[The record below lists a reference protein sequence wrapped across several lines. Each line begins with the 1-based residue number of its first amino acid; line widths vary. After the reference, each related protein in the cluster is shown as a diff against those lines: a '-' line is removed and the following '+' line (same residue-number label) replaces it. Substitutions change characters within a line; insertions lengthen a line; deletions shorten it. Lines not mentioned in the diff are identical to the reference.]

1 MQRWRTYASQ
11 GLAYAHVLMTASRL
25 TTWGVYSVAQLTF
38 KQLFENIGSQ
48 CVAMRTSRSINWV
61 DSSNCESSGALS
73 TQCANHFPNTTAS
86 LEAGHQ
92 HNLLQHHGLNLR
104 CVQETNW
111 WHGRSSCAT
120 SWEMRGNQWMM
131 KVPFI
136 RLVAVLS
143 VRKWRPKRNQNIIIF
158 PKKCVY
164 KLKNINSVK
173 KYI

>member
-61 DSSNCESSGALS
+61 DSSNCESMGLCQHKVHC
-73 TQCANHFPNTTAS
+73 QCANHFPNTTAS

-104 CVQETNW
+104 CVKKTNW
-111 WHGRSSCAT
+111 WRGKYSCAT
-120 SWEMRGNQWMM
+120 SWEVRGNQGIV

-136 RLVAVLS
+136 RLVAVLCGNGGQRGIKTS
-143 VRKWRPKRNQNIIIF
+143 SYF
-158 PKKCVY
+158 H
-164 KLKNINSVK
+164 KNVFIN
-173 KYI
+173 